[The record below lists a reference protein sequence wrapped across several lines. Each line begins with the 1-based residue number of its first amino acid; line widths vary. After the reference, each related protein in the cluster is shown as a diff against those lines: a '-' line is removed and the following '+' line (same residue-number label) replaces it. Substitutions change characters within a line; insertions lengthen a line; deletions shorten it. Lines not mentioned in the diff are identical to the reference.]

1 MAAIIFDFDGTIADS
16 FDYVVAF
23 MAKQAG
29 LSSLDDEQKQRLRG
43 LSMGDIARQLGYH
56 SWDAP
61 MLLFKG
67 RRRMRHAIKHIAP
80 HPGIPEIIQKLHT
93 EGHQLFI
100 LSTNSLQNL
109 HRFLHEQNMH
119 KYFLEIYGSVGIFGK
134 ARGLKR
140 LLKEHKLE
148 LNQAVYVGDELR
160 DIEAAKLIGLRVIAV
175 TWGFAHP
182 SKLRALHPTAI
193 ADTSVQL
200 MNILEVL

>member
-1 MAAIIFDFDGTIADS
+1 
-16 FDYVVAF
+16 
-23 MAKQAG
+23 
-29 LSSLDDEQKQRLRG
+29 
-43 LSMGDIARQLGYH
+43 
-56 SWDAP
+56 
-61 MLLFKG
+61 
-67 RRRMRHAIKHIAP
+67 MRHAIKHIAP

-109 HRFLHEQNMH
+109 HRFLHEQSMH

-182 SKLRALHPTAI
+182 SKLRALRPTAI
-193 ADTSVQL
+193 ADTSDQL